1 MRRGSDLF
9 LALDCKNNLGESIIW
24 DERNERLVWANI
36 HAGEVWSWQP
46 SASDRPRVSELSER
60 VGAIGLRQGGGLA
73 LALASGFA
81 VVDHEGASPIR
92 IAEVEPDLAT
102 TRLNDGRID
111 PAGRFVCG
119 GMDEASPQQGIS
131 AVYSLGADDK
141 PASLIAGVH
150 CANSICW
157 SPDGRIM
164 YFTDMPTRRIDQFDY
179 DPATGA
185 ASNRRVFADLS
196 KEPGLADGSTVDA
209 EGYLW
214 NAQWGGSKVV
224 RYAPDGSV
232 DREIE
237 LPVSNP
243 TCLCFGGPD
252 LDVLFIT
259 SAWFGLDEVARARE
273 VQAGGIFALKPGV
286 KGLPEHR
293 YAG

>member
-1 MRRGSDLF
+1 MDLGSNPV
-9 LALDCKNNLGESIIW
+9 LALDCRNNLGESIIW
-24 DERNERLVWANI
+24 DERDGRLWWANI
-36 HAGEVWSWQP
+36 HEGEVWSWDP
-46 SASDRPRVSELSER
+46 AGTGGPRVSRFTER
-60 VGAIGLRQGGGLA
+60 VGAIGLRQGRGLA
-73 LALASGFA
+73 LALESGFA
-81 VVDHEGASPIR
+81 VVEREGDLPMRLVNI
-92 IAEVEPDLAT
+92 EPELDT

-119 GMDEASPQQGIS
+119 GMDESSPQRAIS
-131 AVYSLGADDK
+131 SVYSLDRSGRA
-141 PASLIAGVH
+141 AAVIGGVS

-164 YFTDMPTRRIDQFDY
+164 YFTDMPSRRIDQFDY

-185 ASNRRVFADLS
+185 VGNRRIFADLS
-196 KEPGLADGSTVDA
+196 SEPGLADGSTVDA

-232 DREIE
+232 DREVE

-273 VQAGGIFALKPGV
+273 VQAGGIFALRPGV